1 MKKDPDLVDQAVQIL
16 LIARYLERIADHITN
31 IGERVFYV
39 ETGELK
45 ELHQ

>member
-1 MKKDPDLVDQAVQIL
+1 MM
-16 LIARYLERIADHITN
+16 ARYLERIADHVTN
-31 IGERVFYV
+31 VAERIYYM